1 MWNLENMRVC
11 GKYMGK
17 IPVSG
22 RVVLSRVAYG
32 GDIKHT
38 VELDQPV
45 NVYGAIR
52 DRVILEHGFVETVA
66 DE

>member
-1 MWNLENMRVC
+1 
-11 GKYMGK
+11 MGE